1 MRVKIKIMDDIKCY
15 DIKKAFIINT
25 EIKFNK

>member
-15 DIKKAFIINT
+15 DIKERSFY
-25 EIKFNK
+25 NKYRNKI